1 MSPLRI
7 FFGSVGKKGKFP
19 SAKYTNVN
27 LQKISPNA
35 IKMIYPAGAK
45 SILKATELTDG
56 GYKFK
61 MPLIKQ
67 QFNPHAIAQVLFKMG
82 LEYVAIVRGREEALH
97 PRYDPAR
104 AYILKGGHFSNRL
117 AIFKEGHPSNVSKI
131 GGAINNKE
139 GTFIFFELLGARF
152 IIGLEPNPKIVISEQ
167 LLDQAHVF
175 DLWIDK
181 PEPHQG
187 SVKRTP

>member
-1 MSPLRI
+1 
-7 FFGSVGKKGKFP
+7 
-19 SAKYTNVN
+19 
-27 LQKISPNA
+27 
-35 IKMIYPAGAK
+35 
-45 SILKATELTDG
+45 
-56 GYKFK
+56 
-61 MPLIKQ
+61 
-67 QFNPHAIAQVLFKMG
+67 MG
-82 LEYVAIVRGREEALH
+82 LEYVASVRGREEALH
-97 PRYDPAR
+97 PRYNPAR

-139 GTFIFFELLGARF
+139 ETFIFFELLGARF
-152 IIGLEPNPKIVISEQ
+152 LIGLEPTPKIGINEQ